1 MTIFGIRGIKM
12 KMNESHELYEPYD
25 PLTEL
30 TKNIADDMIRP
41 LEASTGRLD
50 APRGKT
56 GYAEDYN
63 SAARQAEK
71 DKDQNWEQAMAHRKS
86 GRTSKASLEKAKA
99 NFENAK
105 SAYLTA
111 SKINDANWSKSKYFM
126 ELALFG
132 ELPISAVERAEIESE
147 AKIGAREYEA
157 AQLVAVLYG
166 LIRHDDSTLFSLWRK
181 SNGYTNDFKSDIQL
195 IMEKMEHCKK
205 VLGITDTAAPA
216 PAGSAADGNKTAS
229 DSTATANTST
239 STRPTQPD
247 RQTSS
252 TSTRPTQPSRPSSDN
267 KK

>member
-30 TKNIADDMIRP
+30 TKNITDDMIRP

-63 SAARQAEK
+63 SAAQQAEK
-71 DKDQNWEQAMAHRKS
+71 DKDHNWEQAMAHRKS

-132 ELPISAVERAEIESE
+132 EMPISAVERAEIESE

-157 AQLVAVLYG
+157 ALLVTYLYE
-166 LIRHDDSTLFSLWRK
+166 LLKHDDGTLFSLWRK
-181 SNGYTNDFKSDIQL
+181 SNGQTNDFKSYIQA
-195 IMEKMEHCKK
+195 IMEKMEKCKT
-205 VLGITDTAAPA
+205 VLGIADTAT
-216 PAGSAADGNKTAS
+216 S
-229 DSTATANTST
+229 ATANTST
-239 STRPTQPD
+239 STRSTQSDRSTQPD
-247 RQTSS
+247 RPASS
-252 TSTRPTQPSRPSSDN
+252 TATGSTQPTRSTQPSRPASDN